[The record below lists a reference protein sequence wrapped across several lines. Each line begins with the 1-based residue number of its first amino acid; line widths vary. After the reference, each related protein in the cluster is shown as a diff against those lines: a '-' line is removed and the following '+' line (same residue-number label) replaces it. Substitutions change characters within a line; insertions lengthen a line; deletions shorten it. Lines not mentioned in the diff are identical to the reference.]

1 MPPMV
6 LHPFLQDDAVE
17 ARAYQLEAVN
27 ACLATS
33 TLLVLPTGM
42 GKTAVQWMAISEI
55 LRTKEGRI
63 ILVAPTN
70 ALVDQ
75 QHRGLER
82 VLSVREEDRV
92 GRLTGATPPAKRKG
106 EWSQNRITVAT
117 PQVVRND
124 ALKGTLDLSDIA
136 LLVVD
141 EAHRATGNSA
151 VAQLGDLLMTANPD
165 ALILGATASPGWN
178 ENGVEEVCERLHL
191 SGIHARGSTETML
204 EPYASNLEVE
214 EIKVPVPQELRDL
227 ARPLEGWLE
236 AIVQRERRLGHYV
249 RSGTI
254 TIGGLNEAMRRVQA
268 AIAREERIAYRS
280 AADIGVSIRLL
291 TLSNLLVSQG
301 VAAARQSL
309 GRMKIRAEAK
319 GKEARSIHE
328 FISDQRIRL
337 LSDRLDSMDEIH
349 SKVSFTRRVVRDEIR
364 RNPDGR
370 TIVFANYR
378 DTVSAI
384 VGHLEDIPGVRVTP
398 FIGQTDRAGQSG
410 MNQAEQIARL
420 DSFRSGEYNVLVATS
435 VGEEGLDI
443 PRADL
448 VLFYEPVGSEIRTIQ
463 RRGRTGRQ
471 DEGTVYVL
479 IAEGTRDEGTQAS
492 AHRREERMLIAIQ
505 RVRRRRRSF
514 SPDLAL
520 LDSFEV
526 EMKEGKVNAEQF
538 VLDERV
544 RLTRTMETVDET
556 PVNEVTDMPEK
567 KTPVD
572 IPLEQRRPQGQ
583 SGLDEWTRGSG
594 NDRA

>member
-1 MPPMV
+1 MTPMV
-6 LHPFLQDDAVE
+6 LHPFLQDKAVE

-27 ACLATS
+27 TCLATS

-42 GKTAVQWMAISEI
+42 GKTAVQWMAIAET

-75 QHRGLER
+75 QHRDLNR
-82 VLSVREEDRV
+82 VLVMSDGNRV
-92 GRLTGATPPAKRKG
+92 GRMTGTTPPAKRKD
-106 EWSQNRITVAT
+106 EWALSRVTVAT

-124 ALKGTLDLSDIA
+124 ALKGNLDLSDVA

-141 EAHRATGNSA
+141 EAHRATGNAA
-151 VAQLGDLLMTANPD
+151 VAQLGDLLIAANPEGR
-165 ALILGATASPGWN
+165 ILGATASPGWN
-178 ENGVEEVCERLHL
+178 EAGVEEVCERLHL
-191 SGIHARGSTETML
+191 SGIHVRGSKEAML

-214 EIKVPVPQELRDL
+214 EIKVPVPQELREL
-227 ARPLEGWLE
+227 ARPLNGWLE

-254 TIGGLNEAMRRVQA
+254 TVGGLNEAMRRVQA

-301 VAAARQSL
+301 VAAARESL
-309 GRMKIRAEAK
+309 SRMKDRANAK

-328 FISDQRIRL
+328 FISDQRIRH
-337 LSDRLDSMDEIH
+337 LSNRLDSMDEIH
-349 SKVSFTRRVVRDEIR
+349 SKVSFARRVVRDEVR
-364 RNPDGR
+364 RNPHGR

-384 VGHLEDIPGVRVTP
+384 VGHLEDLPGVRVTP
-398 FIGQTDRAGQSG
+398 FIGQTDRAGQAG
-410 MNQAEQIARL
+410 MNPTEQIARL

-471 DEGTVYVL
+471 DEGMVYVL

-492 AHRREERMLIAIQ
+492 AHRREEKMLIAIQ
-505 RVRRRRRSF
+505 RVRRRRRNF

-520 LDSFEV
+520 LESFDV
-526 EMKEGKVNAEQF
+526 RMNDVKIKANQF
-538 VLDERV
+538 VRDERA
-544 RLTRTMETVDET
+544 RLTRPMETVDET
-556 PVNEVTDMPEK
+556 PVNEVKEVTRENS
-567 KTPVD
+567 VD

-583 SGLDEWTRGSG
+583 SGLESWTKDHG
-594 NDRA
+594 NG

>member
-1 MPPMV
+1 MRPMV
-6 LHPFLQDDAVE
+6 LHPFLRDEAVE

-42 GKTAVQWMAISEI
+42 GKTAVQWMTIAET
-55 LRTKEGRI
+55 LRTKDGRV

-75 QHRGLER
+75 QHRDLQRILIVNG
-82 VLSVREEDRV
+82 DNKI
-92 GRLTGATPPAKRKG
+92 GRLTGSVPPAKRKD
-106 EWSQNRITVAT
+106 EWRMNRVTVAT

-124 ALKGTLDLSDIA
+124 ANKGTLDLSEID

-141 EAHRATGNSA
+141 EAHRATGNAA
-151 VAQLGDLLMTANPD
+151 VAQLGDLLMMANPE
-165 ALILGATASPGWN
+165 ARILGATASPGWN
-178 ENGVEEVCERLHL
+178 ESSVEEVCERLHL
-191 SGIHARGSTETML
+191 SGIHARGSKETML

-214 EIKVPVPQELRDL
+214 EIKVPVPKELREL
-227 ARPLEGWLE
+227 VKPLEGWLE

-254 TIGGLNEAMRRVQA
+254 TMGGLNEAMRRVQA

-280 AADIGVSIRLL
+280 AADLGVSIRLL
-291 TLSNLLVSQG
+291 ILSNLLVSQG
-301 VAAARQSL
+301 VAAARESL
-309 GRMKIRAEAK
+309 GRMEERAKAK
-319 GKEARSIHE
+319 GKEARSIQE
-328 FISDQRIRL
+328 FISDQRIRH
-337 LSDRLDSMDEIH
+337 LSNRLDTMDEIH

-364 RNPDGR
+364 RNPDGK

-384 VGHLEDIPGVRVTP
+384 VGHLQDIPGVRVTP
-398 FIGQTDRAGQSG
+398 FIGQTNRAGQSG
-410 MNQAEQIARL
+410 MNSTEQIARL
-420 DSFRSGEYNVLVATS
+420 NSFRTGEYNVLVATS

-471 DEGTVYVL
+471 DEGIVYVL
-479 IAEGTRDEGTQAS
+479 IAEGTRDEGAQAS
-492 AHRREERMLIAIQ
+492 ALRREERMLIAIQ
-505 RVRRRRRSF
+505 RVRRRRRNF

-520 LDSFEV
+520 LSSFDV
-526 EMKEGKVNAEQF
+526 KMKDDRLTANEF
-538 VLDERV
+538 VLDERT
-544 RLTRTMETVDET
+544 RLTRTMETVDDT
-556 PVNEVTDMPEK
+556 PINEVKDDSKLNT
-567 KTPVD
+567 VD
-572 IPLEQRRPQGQ
+572 IPLEQRRPEGQ
-583 SGLDEWTRGSG
+583 SGLESWTKEHGDEKT
-594 NDRA
+594 

>member
-1 MPPMV
+1 MRPMV
-6 LHPFLQDDAVE
+6 LHPFLRDEAVE

-42 GKTAVQWMAISEI
+42 GKTAVQWMTIAET
-55 LRTKEGRI
+55 LRTKDGRV

-75 QHRGLER
+75 QHRDLQRILIVNG
-82 VLSVREEDRV
+82 DNKI
-92 GRLTGATPPAKRKG
+92 GRLTGSVPPSKRKD
-106 EWSQNRITVAT
+106 EWSMNRVTVAT

-124 ALKGTLDLSDIA
+124 ANKGTLDLSEID

-141 EAHRATGNSA
+141 EAHRATGNAA
-151 VAQLGDLLMTANPD
+151 VAQLGDLLMMANPE
-165 ALILGATASPGWN
+165 ARILGATASPGWN
-178 ENGVEEVCERLHL
+178 ESSVEEVCERLHL
-191 SGIHARGSTETML
+191 SGIHARGSKETML

-214 EIKVPVPQELRDL
+214 EIKVPVPKELREL
-227 ARPLEGWLE
+227 VKPLEGWLE

-254 TIGGLNEAMRRVQA
+254 TMGGLNEAMRRVQA

-280 AADIGVSIRLL
+280 AADLGVSIRLL
-291 TLSNLLVSQG
+291 ILSNLLVSQG
-301 VAAARQSL
+301 VAAARESL
-309 GRMKIRAEAK
+309 GRMEERAKAK
-319 GKEARSIHE
+319 GKEARSIQE
-328 FISDQRIRL
+328 FISDQRIRH
-337 LSDRLDSMDEIH
+337 LSNRLDTMDEIH
-349 SKVSFTRRVVRDEIR
+349 SKVSFTRRVIRDEIR
-364 RNPDGR
+364 RNPDGK

-384 VGHLEDIPGVRVTP
+384 VGHLQDIPGVRVTP
-398 FIGQTDRAGQSG
+398 FIGQTNRAGQSG
-410 MNQAEQIARL
+410 MNSTEQIARL
-420 DSFRSGEYNVLVATS
+420 NSFRTGEYNVLVATS

-471 DEGTVYVL
+471 DEGMVYVL

-492 AHRREERMLIAIQ
+492 ALRREERMLIAIQ
-505 RVRRRRRSF
+505 RVRRRRRNF

-520 LDSFEV
+520 LSPFDV
-526 EMKEGKVNAEQF
+526 KMKHDRLTANEF
-538 VLDERV
+538 VLDERT
-544 RLTRTMETVDET
+544 RLTRTMETVDDT
-556 PVNEVTDMPEK
+556 PINDVKDDSKLNT
-567 KTPVD
+567 VD
-572 IPLEQRRPQGQ
+572 IPLEQRRPEGQ
-583 SGLDEWTRGSG
+583 SGLESWTKEHGDEKT
-594 NDRA
+594 

>member
-1 MPPMV
+1 MV
-6 LHPFLQDDAVE
+6 LHPFLQNEVVE

-27 ACLATS
+27 ACLASS

-42 GKTAVQWMAISEI
+42 GKTAVQWMAIAET
-55 LRTKEGRI
+55 LRTKEGRV

-75 QHRGLER
+75 QHRDLDR
-82 VLSVREEDRV
+82 VLVMNDGGKV
-92 GRLTGATPPAKRKG
+92 GRMTGSISPAKRKG
-106 EWSQNRITVAT
+106 EWAQSRVTVAT

-124 ALKGTLDLSDIA
+124 ALKGNLDLSDVA

-141 EAHRATGNSA
+141 EAHRATGNAA
-151 VAQLGDLLMTANPD
+151 VAQLGDLLIAANPE
-165 ALILGATASPGWN
+165 ARILGATASPGWN
-178 ENGVEEVCERLHL
+178 EIGVEEVCDRLHL
-191 SGIHARGSTETML
+191 SGIHVRGSKETML

-214 EIKVPVPQELRDL
+214 EIKVPVPQELREL

-249 RSGTI
+249 RSGII
-254 TIGGLNEAMRRVQA
+254 TVGGLNEAMRRVQA
-268 AIAREERIAYRS
+268 AIARDERIAYRS

-301 VAAARQSL
+301 VAAARESL
-309 GRMKIRAEAK
+309 SRMKDRANAK
-319 GKEARSIHE
+319 GKEARSINE
-328 FISDQRIRL
+328 FISDQRIRH
-337 LSDRLDSMDEIH
+337 LSNRLDSMDEIH
-349 SKVSFTRRVVRDEIR
+349 SKVSFARRVVRDEIR
-364 RNPDGR
+364 RNPHGR

-384 VGHLEDIPGVRVTP
+384 VGHLEDLPGVRVTP
-398 FIGQTDRAGQSG
+398 FIGQTDRAGQVG
-410 MNQAEQIARL
+410 MNPAEQISRL

-492 AHRREERMLIAIQ
+492 AHRREEKMLIAIQ
-505 RVRRRRRSF
+505 RVRRRRRNF

-520 LDSFEV
+520 LDSFDVRMEN
-526 EMKEGKVNAEQF
+526 EKIKAGRF
-538 VLDERV
+538 VLEERT
-544 RLTRTMETVDET
+544 RLTRSMETVDET
-556 PVNEVTDMPEK
+556 PINEAKEVAKENT
-567 KTPVD
+567 VD

-583 SGLDEWTRGSG
+583 SGLESWTQDNGK
-594 NDRA
+594 D